1 MGLTIVGAVLLITGL
16 LMVFVSEALR
26 LKSQHS
32 QPGIARVGEF
42 VAISGLGI
50 GVVLLAALTLGRA
63 DRSRADRSRVNRS
76 RADRSRVNRGRA
88 DRSRADRSRVNR
100 GRADR
105 GGRGRRRR
113 AGGNWTSP
121 PRDAPEEWLSPL
133 RTGRAGPAP
142 LQTPGAEFVHQRVR
156 PSWPEPPEVGPPA
169 SGDYA
174 DDGWHPDPDVGWN
187 PGPAYVWNPRGEDD
201 WESGG
206 NGNWGLAGDEGWRP
220 GDDEGWRP
228 GGDEGWRPG
237 GDEDWRPGDDEAWD
251 TAASTGITAWSS
263 DDRYL
268 PDRNGREPSPAT
280 DQRNGHVTG
289 PQPGY
294 LNVPEPRHASG
305 PQPAHAAGPEH
316 GQASSAEP
324 PYLAGPEPGY
334 ASDPESAFL
343 AGPEPG
349 HASDPE
355 PPYLAGPE
363 PALIAGSDVSDL
375 APVRASDL
383 DAEYVAGPRP
393 GYAADPEGGYLGA
406 GPMVGDTTGPRS
418 AGTSGPAYRETASP
432 DLAELDGTRED
443 DDTSPIPVISDPGQ
457 SLSDPRRSEPVPAP
471 QPFSVWEPRRSKPVP
486 APESFSVWEPAPKP
500 SLEPG
505 RDGASDEVYQPAHAE
520 PPPAATQ
527 EKIEQI
533 KDLYMT
539 AEAIGDDA
547 LGKHFDQLRQRQ
559 RSLIREFFEK
569 AGLGSTGTPTPL
581 GGDSAQNG
589 ASSAS

>member
-63 DRSRADRSRVNRS
+63 DRGRAD
-76 RADRSRVNRGRA
+76 RGRA
-88 DRSRADRSRVNR
+88 DRGRANRGRANR

-113 AGGNWTSP
+113 AGGDWTSP

-156 PSWPEPPEVGPPA
+156 PSWPEPAEVGPPA

-174 DDGWHPDPDVGWN
+174 DDGWRPDPDVGWN

-201 WESGG
+201 WDRGG
-206 NGNWGLAGDEGWRP
+206 NGNWGL
-220 GDDEGWRP
+220 
-228 GGDEGWRPG
+228 GGDEDWRPL
-237 GDEDWRPGDDEAWD
+237 GDEDWRPGDDEDWRPGDDTAWD

-263 DDRYL
+263 DDRHP

-280 DQRNGHVTG
+280 GQRNGHVTG
-289 PQPGY
+289 PQRGY

-305 PQPAHAAGPEH
+305 PQPAHAAGPEP

-324 PYLAGPEPGY
+324 PYLAGSEPGY
-334 ASDPESAFL
+334 ASDQESAFL

-355 PPYLAGPE
+355 PPDLAGPE
-363 PALIAGSDVSDL
+363 PALIAGSDVSDP
-375 APVRASDL
+375 APARASDL
-383 DAEYVAGPRP
+383 DAEYVAGPQP
-393 GYAADPEGGYLGA
+393 GYSADPEGGYLGA

-418 AGTSGPAYRETASP
+418 VGTSEPAYRETGSP
-432 DLAELDGTRED
+432 DLAELDRTRED

-457 SLSDPRRSEPVPAP
+457 ALSDPRRSKPVPAP
-471 QPFSVWEPRRSKPVP
+471 EPFSVWEPRQSKPVP

-500 SLEPG
+500 GLERG
-505 RDGASDEVYQPAHAE
+505 LDGASDEVYQPAHAE

-533 KDLYMT
+533 KDLYLT

-569 AGLGSTGTPTPL
+569 AGLGSTDPPTPL
-581 GGDSAQNG
+581 GGDTAQNG

>member
-1 MGLTIVGAVLLITGL
+1 MASGRLRFAMGLTIVGAVLLITGL

-63 DRSRADRSRVNRS
+63 DR
-76 RADRSRVNRGRA
+76 G
-88 DRSRADRSRVNR
+88 RVNR

-105 GGRGRRRR
+105 GRADRGRVNRGRVNRGRVNRGRADSGRADRGGPGRRRR
-113 AGGNWTSP
+113 AGGDWTSP

-156 PSWPEPPEVGPPA
+156 PSWPEPAEVGPPA

-201 WESGG
+201 WDRGG
-206 NGNWGLAGDEGWRP
+206 NGNWGLAGDEAWRP
-220 GDDEGWRP
+220 GDDEA
-228 GGDEGWRPG
+228 
-237 GDEDWRPGDDEAWD
+237 WRPGDDEAWD

-263 DDRYL
+263 DDRHL

-280 DQRNGHVTG
+280 GQRNGHVTG

-316 GQASSAEP
+316 GQASNAEP
-324 PYLAGPEPGY
+324 RYLAGPEPGY
-334 ASDPESAFL
+334 ASDPEPAFLAGPEPGYASDPEPAFL

-363 PALIAGSDVSDL
+363 PALIAGSDGSDP
-375 APVRASDL
+375 APVRARDL
-383 DAEYVAGPRP
+383 DAENVAGPRP
-393 GYAADPEGGYLGA
+393 GYA
-406 GPMVGDTTGPRS
+406 GPRS
-418 AGTSGPAYRETASP
+418 VGTSGPAYPETASP
-432 DLAELDGTRED
+432 DLAELDRTRED

-457 SLSDPRRSEPVPAP
+457 PLSDPRRSGPVPAP
-471 QPFSVWEPRRSKPVP
+471 EPFSVWEPRRSKPVP

-533 KDLYMT
+533 KDLYLT

-547 LGKHFDQLRQRQ
+547 LGKHFDQMRQRQ

>member
-63 DRSRADRSRVNRS
+63 DRGRAD
-76 RADRSRVNRGRA
+76 RGRA
-88 DRSRADRSRVNR
+88 DRR
-100 GRADR
+100 
-105 GGRGRRRR
+105 GRGRRRR
-113 AGGNWTSP
+113 AGGDWTSP

-142 LQTPGAEFVHQRVR
+142 LHTAGAEFVPQRVR
-156 PSWPEPPEVGPPA
+156 PSWPEPAEEGPPTA
-169 SGDYA
+169 GDYA
-174 DDGWHPDPDVGWN
+174 DEGWHPDPDVGWS

-201 WESGG
+201 WDRGG
-206 NGNWGLAGDEGWRP
+206 NGDWRP
-220 GDDEGWRP
+220 GD
-228 GGDEGWRPG
+228 
-237 GDEDWRPGDDEAWD
+237 DEDWRPGDDEDWD

-263 DDRYL
+263 DDRHL

-280 DQRNGHVTG
+280 GQRNGHVTG
-289 PQPGY
+289 PQRGY

-305 PQPAHAAGPEH
+305 PQPAHAAGPEP

-334 ASDPESAFL
+334 ASDPEPAFL
-343 AGPEPG
+343 AGPESGYARDPEPAFLAGPESGYARDPEPALLAGPDPG

-355 PPYLAGPE
+355 FAP
-363 PALIAGSDVSDL
+363 IAGSDVSGP
-375 APVRASDL
+375 APVRASDP
-383 DAEYVAGPRP
+383 DAEYVAGPQP

-406 GPMVGDTTGPRS
+406 GPMPGVTTGPRS
-418 AGTSGPAYRETASP
+418 AGASGPAYRETASP
-432 DLAELDGTRED
+432 DLAELEGTRED
-443 DDTSPIPVISDPGQ
+443 DDTSPIPVIRDSGQ
-457 SLSDPRRSEPVPAP
+457 PLSDPRRSERVPAP
-471 QPFSVWEPRRSKPVP
+471 EPFPVWEPRRGTSVP

-500 SLEPG
+500 SLEHG
-505 RDGASDEVYQPAHAE
+505 RDSASDEVYQPAHAE

-533 KDLYMT
+533 KDLYLT

-547 LGKHFDQLRQRQ
+547 LGKNFDQLRQRQ

>member
-1 MGLTIVGAVLLITGL
+1 VASGRLRFAMGLTIVGAVLLITGL

-50 GVVLLAALTLGRA
+50 GVVLLAALTFGRA
-63 DRSRADRSRVNRS
+63 DRGRA
-76 RADRSRVNRGRA
+76 NRGRA
-88 DRSRADRSRVNR
+88 DRGGADR
-100 GRADR
+100 GGADR

-113 AGGNWTSP
+113 AGGDWTSP
-121 PRDAPEEWLSPL
+121 PRDAPAEWLSPL

-156 PSWPEPPEVGPPA
+156 PSWPEPAEVGLPA

-174 DDGWHPDPDVGWN
+174 DDGWHPDPDAGWN

-201 WESGG
+201 WDRGG
-206 NGNWGLAGDEGWRP
+206 NGNWGLAGDE
-220 GDDEGWRP
+220 D
-228 GGDEGWRPG
+228 WRPG

-251 TAASTGITAWSS
+251 TAASTSITAWPS
-263 DDRYL
+263 DDRHL
-268 PDRNGREPSPAT
+268 TDRSGREPSPAT
-280 DQRNGHVTG
+280 GQRNGHVTG
-289 PQPGY
+289 PQRGY

-305 PQPAHAAGPEH
+305 PLPAHAAGPEH

-324 PYLAGPEPGY
+324 PSVAGPEPGY

-355 PPYLAGPE
+355 PPYLDGPE
-363 PALIAGSDVSDL
+363 PALIAGSDVSDP
-375 APVRASDL
+375 APVRASDR
-383 DAEYVAGPRP
+383 DAEYVAGPQR

-418 AGTSGPAYRETASP
+418 VGTSGPAYRETASP
-432 DLAELDGTRED
+432 DLAERDRTRED

-457 SLSDPRRSEPVPAP
+457 PLSDPRLSKPVPAP
-471 QPFSVWEPRRSKPVP
+471 EPFSVWEPRRSKPVP

-533 KDLYMT
+533 KDLYLT

-569 AGLGSTGTPTPL
+569 AGLGSTDTPTPL